1 MLDCATHEFRND
13 RKTPRRVATEIR
25 ALSLVVIAVSLVS
38 CAPSDSAIEAAI
50 VQTQAARA
58 TTSPHVDLPTPTVTP
73 ALFHA
78 IGQEFLPTAS
88 EMPEGFKV
96 DAASSGPSDDGQGYA
111 LTYSNPENILNG
123 HAIAVLYQTYV
134 RDSVAQGKE
143 VFQNYE
149 AQGADLMAS
158 LFNASHARSA
168 SVTIPGVEAS
178 TALIGTFPNPS
189 LPEVAMSVCGIAVR
203 SRNLVL
209 AVFLVAIA
217 DGTGGTTCIDEA
229 KYYISL
235 ALPHISPPG

>member
-1 MLDCATHEFRND
+1 MSNYATHAIGSYWT
-13 RKTPRRVATEIR
+13 TPYWVATEIR
-25 ALSLVVIAVSLVS
+25 TLSLVVIAVSLVS
-38 CAPSDSAIEAAI
+38 CAPSDSAIAAAI
-50 VQTQAARA
+50 AQTQAARA
-58 TTSPHVDLPTPTVTP
+58 TSSPHVDLPTATVTP
-73 ALFHA
+73 SLFHT

-123 HAIAVLYQTYV
+123 RAIAVMYQTYV

-143 VFQNYE
+143 VFQRYE
-149 AQGADLMAS
+149 GQGAGLMAS
-158 LFNASHARSA
+158 LFNSSNARPA
-168 SVTIPGVEAS
+168 SVTIPGVEES
-178 TALIGTFPNPS
+178 TALIGTAPNPS

-209 AVFLVAIA
+209 AVFLIA
-217 DGTGGTTCIDEA
+217 TDDGTDGTTCIDEA